1 MLVIEQPTLEI
12 IGNTAFQILYLG
24 ICSNGIAYTF
34 QMFGQKY
41 LDPSPASLIMSLE
54 SVFAAISGWLILHE
68 RMSGTEILGC
78 VLIAF
83 AIVLAQVTLRKNSK
97 KPQKSVK

>member
-1 MLVIEQPTLEI
+1 
-12 IGNTAFQILYLG
+12 
-24 ICSNGIAYTF
+24 
-34 QMFGQKY
+34 MFGQKY

-78 VLIAF
+78 VLIAL